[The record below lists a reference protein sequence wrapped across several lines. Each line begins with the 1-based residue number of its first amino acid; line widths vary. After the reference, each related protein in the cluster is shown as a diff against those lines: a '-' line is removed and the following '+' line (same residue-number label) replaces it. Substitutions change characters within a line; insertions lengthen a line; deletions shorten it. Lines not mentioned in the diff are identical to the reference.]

1 MFSGFHDGLG
11 FQLNLVSWYISTYPA
26 TYLWVTISK
35 KLSSLKQ
42 HIFIVL
48 LQYSCLEISM
58 DRGARWGHKEWDTI
72 EHTHHYSLDQ
82 ESRPYFAGFSTS
94 ESHLKA
100 STKVLAWA
108 AVSLGVSAGDKILFQ
123 GHMTVGNITT
133 EAVRQTSVSCSVRS
147 SSQFLIMWLP
157 PQGSSWH
164 ARLLQSQLGEPSRK
178 TMLQSHVM
186 LPRAC
191 TYVPSPL
198 SYSSDLKQVRRHTG
212 TQAEGIMQRH
222 Y

>member
-1 MFSGFHDGLG
+1 
-11 FQLNLVSWYISTYPA
+11 
-26 TYLWVTISK
+26 
-35 KLSSLKQ
+35 
-42 HIFIVL
+42 
-48 LQYSCLEISM
+48 M
-58 DRGARWGHKEWDTI
+58 DRGASWGHKEWDTI
-72 EHTHHYSLDQ
+72 EHTHHYSVDQ

-100 STKVLAWA
+100 SAKVLAWA
-108 AVSLGVSAGDKILFQ
+108 AVSLGVSPGEKILFQ
-123 GHMTVGNITT
+123 GHVTVGSITT
-133 EAVRQTSVSCSVRS
+133 EAVRQTSVRS

-157 PQGSSWH
+157 PQGSSRH

-191 TYVPSPL
+191 TYVPPPL
-198 SYSSDLKQVRRHTG
+198 PYSSDLKQVRRHTG

-222 Y
+222 YQKVGIMEVPSSLSPVNRGVICCWISVFFHSL

>member
-1 MFSGFHDGLG
+1 MCTVPQCAQEIMGGEEVETAREDNLNSRESCCKRGPGSGVVG
-11 FQLNLVSWYISTYPA
+11 
-26 TYLWVTISK
+26 
-35 KLSSLKQ
+35 
-42 HIFIVL
+42 
-48 LQYSCLEISM
+48 
-58 DRGARWGHKEWDTI
+58 RWGYWTI
-72 EHTHHYSLDQ
+72 EHTHHYSVDQ

-157 PQGSSWH
+157 PQGSS
-164 ARLLQSQLGEPSRK
+164 
-178 TMLQSHVM
+178 
-186 LPRAC
+186 
-191 TYVPSPL
+191 
-198 SYSSDLKQVRRHTG
+198 
-212 TQAEGIMQRH
+212 
-222 Y
+222 